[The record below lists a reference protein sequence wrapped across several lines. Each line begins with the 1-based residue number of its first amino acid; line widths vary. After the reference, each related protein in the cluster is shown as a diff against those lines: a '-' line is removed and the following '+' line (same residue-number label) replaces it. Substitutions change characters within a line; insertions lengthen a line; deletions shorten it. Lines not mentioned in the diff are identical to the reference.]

1 MSRKDEFDQKVVSF
15 QTRFLRAL
23 RNVQP
28 LAFLASALFVVA
40 ALSRNEFVGASD
52 WAIASAFAFLLAFL
66 FALSAELI
74 PVSSMIYACWAA
86 TGFGILFIL
95 LVAYEFSKFVQL
107 VGRLPIAIISFT
119 GIVAIGLFLPAF
131 LGRIRHMSGR
141 VAGGK
146 KSVLLT
152 LYFLAVAGIVVTLAC
167 LVTSVI
173 AHLLNVETLTVKAF
187 TVLDVDVLVIMGSVS
202 WAGIGIFISA
212 TVVLILLEKHWLSS
226 VELRSLEERKS
237 QKAND

>member
-1 MSRKDEFDQKVVSF
+1 MSRKRELEQKVVSF

-74 PVSSMIYACWAA
+74 PIPNIIYACWTA
-86 TGFGILFIL
+86 TGLGILFIL
-95 LVAYEFSKFVQL
+95 LVAYEFSKFVQP
-107 VGRLPIAIISFT
+107 VGRLPIAIIWFSA
-119 GIVAIGLFLPAF
+119 IVPAGF
-131 LGRIRHMSGR
+131 YLQAFVGRIKHMSGR
-141 VAGGK
+141 LAGGK

-152 LYFLAVAGIVVTLAC
+152 LYFLAVAGVVVALTCQVANM
-167 LVTSVI
+167 I
-173 AHLLNVETLTVKAF
+173 ADLLDVKTLTVKAF
-187 TVLDVDVLVIMGSVS
+187 TVLDVDVLVIMDSVS
-202 WAGIGIFISA
+202 WAGFGLFTSA
-212 TVVLILLEKHWLSS
+212 TIVLILLEKHWLSS
-226 VELRSLEERKS
+226 GELRSLEERKS

>member
-1 MSRKDEFDQKVVSF
+1 MSRKRELDQKVISL

-74 PVSSMIYACWAA
+74 PVPNIIYACWTA
-86 TGFGILFIL
+86 TWLGILFIL
-95 LVAYEFSKFVQL
+95 LVAYEFSKFVQP
-107 VGRLPIAIISFT
+107 VGRLPIAIISFSV
-119 GIVAIGLFLPAF
+119 ILAIGFYLQAF
-131 LGRIRHMSGR
+131 VGRIRHMSGR

-152 LYFLAVAGIVVTLAC
+152 LYFLAVAGIVVALTGQVA
-167 LVTSVI
+167 SVI
-173 AHLLNVETLTVKAF
+173 ADLFNVKALTVKAF
-187 TVLDVDVLVIMGSVS
+187 TVLNVNVLVIMDSAS
-202 WAGIGIFISA
+202 WAGIGLFISA

-226 VELRSLEERKS
+226 VELRSLEE
-237 QKAND
+237 QKDRD